1 MPQMCSTRRDDRRD
15 YKSSNTCETRCTT
28 KTLTPKDTI
37 LTQETKQMSS
47 NLLVSLFCVAT
58 PMKNELFCAAAP
70 LKKWNLLSKRGIR
83 QLAEACHGR
92 SLAAASRPRSIKLQH
107 SFLGLCLAPAFRAQG
122 CVLCARRRTLMHT
135 T

>member
-1 MPQMCSTRRDDRRD
+1 MPQVRSTRRGELREYKTSSTCKMRR
-15 YKSSNTCETRCTT
+15 TT
-28 KTLTPKDTI
+28 KTQQLEANSLTPA
-37 LTQETKQMSS
+37 
-47 NLLVSLFCVAT
+47 LFCVAT
-58 PMKNELFCAAAP
+58 PMNNELFCAAAP

-92 SLAAASRPRSIKLQH
+92 SLATASRPRPIKLQH
-107 SFLGLCLAPAFRAQG
+107 SFLGLCLAPAFRVQG